1 MNERKFDGK
10 GRIYAQFRPGYPK
23 AFMDWLCSTIGIV
36 KGSVLADIGS
46 GTGILTRQLLAYGNI
61 VYAVEPN
68 DDMRKIAE
76 DDLRAFPNFVSVKAT
91 AENTTL
97 PDQSVDLITVA
108 QAFHWFD
115 RERFRLEC
123 RRILKQD
130 GKVVLVWNSRAPEDK
145 LVMENDRVNR
155 KWCPGF
161 KGFSGGMGEETADRV
176 LLDFFTGDYH
186 KKVFK
191 NFLHFNKK
199 DFIGRNLSASYAPKE
214 DDENYLNYVRELEGL
229 FDRYSQNEI
238 LTMPNWTRCYFG
250 KV

>member
-46 GTGILTRQLLAYGNI
+46 GTGILTRQLLEYGNV

-68 DDMRKIAE
+68 DDMRNIAE

-97 PDQSVDLITVA
+97 PDQSVDFITVA

>member
-1 MNERKFDGK
+1 MNENKFDGK
-10 GRIYAQFRPGYPK
+10 GLIYAQFRPGYPR
-23 AFMDWLCSTIGIV
+23 AFMDYLCSTIGIV
-36 KGSVLADIGS
+36 KGSVLTDIGS
-46 GTGILTRQLLAYGNI
+46 GTGILTRQLLEYGNV

-76 DDLRAFPNFVSVKAT
+76 DDLHAFPKFVSVKAT

-123 RRILKQD
+123 RRILKRD
-130 GKVVLVWNSRAPEDK
+130 GKVVLAWNSRDPANE
-145 LVMENDRVNR
+145 LVIENERINR
-155 KWCPGF
+155 EYCLDF
-161 KGFSGGMGEETADRV
+161 QGFSGGMGEEAADKV
-176 LLDFFTGDYH
+176 LGEFFAGNYQ

-191 NFLHFNKK
+191 NFLYFNKH

-214 DDENYLNYVRELEGL
+214 DDENYLNYVRELERL
-229 FDRYSQNEI
+229 FDRYSQNGV
-238 LTMPNWTRCYFG
+238 LMMPNWTRSYSG